1 MKLSHSDDSQVADTN
16 RSFGFIE
23 WTLAT
28 GMALIWGSS
37 FLLIEIIIREAPNTF
52 VPLGRSFFGALT
64 LIFMPKA
71 LEPIAREHHV
81 RLWVLGFIWMAL
93 PFFLFPLAERTVATS
108 IAGMMNGALPVVV
121 AIVTALWLK
130 TIPSL
135 QRSLA
140 VCIGFV
146 GIVLIAVPS
155 VNEGSSADVLGIL
168 YLVGALLCYAVGI
181 NIARPLQMIYAPT
194 TLMFR
199 VVAISVIWSAPL
211 GLAALPKVTFTWQM
225 LSATIAL
232 GALGTGAAFLLFGT
246 LLARTGT
253 VRAMIPTYFTP
264 VVSIFLGVLFN
275 DEKIIGL
282 SIVGMVIVLLGAWL
296 TSRPEPTASPTPER

>member
-1 MKLSHSDDSQVADTN
+1 MKLPHSDDSQVADTN
-16 RSFGFIE
+16 RGFGFIE
-23 WTLAT
+23 WALAT

-37 FLLIEIIIREAPNTF
+37 FLLIEIIIREAPSTF
-52 VPLGRSFFGALT
+52 VPLGRSVFGALA
-64 LIFMPKA
+64 LLFMPKA
-71 LEPIAREHHV
+71 REPIAREHHA

-130 TIPSL
+130 TMPSL

-155 VNEGSSADVLGIL
+155 INEGSSADVMGIL

-181 NIARPLQMIYAPT
+181 NIARPLQTIYAPE

-211 GLAALPKVTFTWQM
+211 GLAALPRVTFTWQM

-232 GALGTGAAFLLFGT
+232 GALGTGAAFFLFGT

-282 SIVGMVIVLLGAWL
+282 SIVGMIIVLLGAWL
-296 TSRPEPTASPTPER
+296 TSRPEPTASTTR